1 MYNKDKQELYGTL
14 KQSILHDDIR
24 DDMICNNYHDR
35 RDMMN
40 TIVMLMGVKRFR
52 RCNKMLKTL
61 SMKFS
66 INQSFFNDIVR
77 IYENYTNERERLTSQ
92 ELRIYYNYCVINR
105 IVLTH

>member
-1 MYNKDKQELYGTL
+1 MYDNINACMIKD
-14 KQSILHDDIR
+14 
-24 DDMICNNYHDR
+24 NYLDR
-35 RDMMN
+35 RYMMN
-40 TIVMLMGVKRFR
+40 TIVSLMGIKRFR
-52 RCNKMLKTL
+52 RCNKMLNTL

-77 IYENYTNERERLTSQ
+77 IYENYTNERERLTAQ

>member
-14 KQSILHDDIR
+14 SATYQ
-24 DDMICNNYHDR
+24 CNTIIDNYLDR

-40 TIVMLMGVKRFR
+40 TIVMLMGIKRFR
-52 RCNKMLKTL
+52 RCNKMLNTL

-105 IVLTH
+105 IVLPH

>member
-14 KQSILHDDIR
+14 SATYEGNTIID
-24 DDMICNNYHDR
+24 NYLDR

-40 TIVMLMGVKRFR
+40 TIVMLMGIKRFR
-52 RCNKMLKTL
+52 RCNKMLNTL

-105 IVLTH
+105 IVLPH

>member
-1 MYNKDKQELYGTL
+1 MYNNKLNPFNGNEYE
-14 KQSILHDDIR
+14 IV
-24 DDMICNNYHDR
+24 NNYHDR
-35 RDMMN
+35 RYMMN
-40 TIVMLMGVKRFR
+40 DVVMLMGVRRFR

-61 SMKFS
+61 SMHWS
-66 INQSFFNDIVR
+66 MNQRWFNDIVR